1 MLAHRLIHTAIA
13 FFVLGVGLGIFM
25 GARQDFR
32 LMHVHAHVNLL
43 GWVSLG
49 LIGLLYMARPHLQ
62 LGWLPQAHFWL
73 HTVGLTVFMG
83 GFAMSRLGDTFHNLP
98 VAGGASMLGL
108 GVLLFAVHALRG
120 LR

>member
-1 MLAHRLIHTAIA
+1 MLAHRLFHAATV

-32 LMHVHAHVNLL
+32 LMHVHAHINLL

-49 LIGLLYMARPHLQ
+49 LIGLLYMSRPQLQ
-62 LGWLPQAHFWL
+62 DGWMPHAHFWL
-73 HTVGLTVFMG
+73 HSVGLVVFMG
-83 GFAMSRLGDTFHNLP
+83 GFAWSRLSGTFQIVP
-98 VAGGASMLGL
+98 VAGGSSMLAL
-108 GVLLFAVHALRG
+108 GVLLFALHVLRW

>member
-1 MLAHRLIHTAIA
+1 MP
-13 FFVLGVGLGIFM
+13 F
-25 GARQDFR
+25 
-32 LMHVHAHVNLL
+32 LL
-43 GWVSLG
+43 GLFVFTFIFIIQPLLDYAERLVAEGASVQLVVG

-83 GFAMSRLGDTFHNLP
+83 GFAMSRLGDTFHKLP